1 MKRAFRARARPRSKS
16 RKHKSPGLLRRLRVL
31 WLVLAGA
38 TLLQYIQQGEVT
50 WPLELQ
56 DKARVVLR
64 DFATRANASWKKAA
78 TGLEHIGAAREGR
91 AAKDYDIRGRVVR
104 IADGDTVSVLEK
116 SGRQHTIRLYG
127 IDAPERDQNY
137 GNSSTSALASMVD
150 GKPVGVV
157 VVDTDDYG
165 RIVGTLYQAG
175 DNINLAMIN
184 GGHAWWYRRYAA
196 YERHLAAA
204 EETARREKEGLWAN
218 PEATPPW
225 EWRRS
230 NR

>member
-1 MKRAFRARARPRSKS
+1 MKKTFRARARSRSKS
-16 RKHKSPGLLRRLRVL
+16 KKHKPPGLLRRLRLL
-31 WLVLAGA
+31 WLVLAGVA
-38 TLLQYIQQGEVT
+38 LLQYAQHGEIT
-50 WPLELQ
+50 WPVEIQ
-56 DKARVVLR
+56 DKARVALR
-64 DFATRANASWKKAA
+64 DFTTRTNASWRKAA
-78 TGLEHIGAAREGR
+78 ARLEQIGAEREGQ
-91 AAKDYDIRGRVVR
+91 AAKDYDIHGRVVR
-104 IADGDTVSVLEK
+104 VADGDTVSILEK
-116 SGRQHTIRLYG
+116 SGGQHTIRLYG
-127 IDAPERDQNY
+127 IDAPEKDQHY
-137 GNSSTSALASMVD
+137 GKSSRRALASMVD

-204 EETARREKEGLWAN
+204 EQTARRAKEGLWAN
-218 PEATPPW
+218 PEAMPPW